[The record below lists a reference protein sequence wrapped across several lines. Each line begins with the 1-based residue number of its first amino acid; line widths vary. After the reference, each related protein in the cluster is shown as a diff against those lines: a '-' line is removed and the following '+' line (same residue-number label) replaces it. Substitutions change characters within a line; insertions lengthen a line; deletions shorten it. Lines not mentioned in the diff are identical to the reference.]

1 MAISVID
8 VQTAAGNS
16 YIGNPES
23 LSVAKPS
30 GQNDD
35 LMIAVFGGFP
45 ITWSRS
51 GWSTIAQVTYTDH
64 IDRRVQ
70 VMAKRMTDYAGEPS
84 SWAFSSSSY
93 PVTRVVVFS
102 LRGVYFSDPGYQ
114 IVSVGNDYNVT
125 RTITGVTTTNDNA
138 FVLSIPH
145 WVQYAPVDGLS
156 DEGITHWTSDTG
168 AVTDIYVGEGHEAEQ
183 AAGVYFTGTTYFTG
197 FAVGYNV
204 NATAG
209 LNIST
214 VWTRYGGGGG
224 PVAGGGVYGGN
235 SMGIQ
240 LAINSQGSGGGG
252 TCTCNAIC
260 DNDCGA
266 NQICTGNAPACLNS
280 YTFTSISVGTIVRA
294 SHLRELETAINQE
307 RGDSGRRYYAA
318 DPTYCLTHIDGDVA
332 CPNNTFGQWSFFGGD
347 VGDVIEAADFNNIAL
362 ANNEVVYGSGYGT
375 LITKFYTRQQDD
387 PTDASVIFS
396 GGINDLQTKINE
408 TRNACICDSH
418 CNCDPS
424 DCGCNGECPSDDY
437 YYYV

>member
-8 VQTAAGNS
+8 VEYAYGNS
-16 YIGNPES
+16 YVGNPKS
-23 LSVAKPS
+23 ITVNKPN
-30 GQNDD
+30 GANDD
-35 LMIAVFGGFP
+35 MFVAVYGDFNINMARTGF
-45 ITWSRS
+45 TKV
-51 GWSTIAQVTYTDH
+51 ADVAYTDN
-64 IDRRVQ
+64 IDRRIIVLY
-70 VMAKRMTDYAGEPS
+70 KRITDYASEPS
-84 SWAFSSSSY
+84 TLTFTTGTY
-93 PVTRVVVFS
+93 PLGTLVLFT
-102 LRGVYFSDPGYQ
+102 LRGVYWSDLGWQ
-114 IVSVGNDYNVT
+114 ITSVGNDYNVQ
-125 RTITGVTTTNDNA
+125 RTISGVTTTNNNA
-138 FVLSIPH
+138 FVLSIPN
-145 WVQYAPVDGLS
+145 WVQYWPTDLGAS
-156 DEGITHWTSDTG
+156 EGITSWTSDTG
-168 AVTDIYVGEGHEAEQ
+168 AVTDIFVG
-183 AAGVYFTGTTYFTG
+183 AGNVAITPAVAYSTGSSYFQGM
-197 FAVGYNV
+197 AIGYNV

-209 LNIST
+209 ANIST
-214 VWTRYGGGGG
+214 VWTRVGGS
-224 PVAGGGVYGGN
+224 AGGAYGGN

-240 LAINSQGSGGGG
+240 LAINSQAAGGGG

-266 NQICTGNAPACLNS
+266 NQICTGHAPVCSNS
-280 YTFTSISVGTIVRA
+280 YVFTTISVGTIVRA

-347 VGDVIEAADFNNIAL
+347 VGDVIEAADFNNIAF

-375 LITKFYTRQQDD
+375 LITKFYTRQQDN
-387 PTDASVIFS
+387 PTEASVVFS

-437 YYYV
+437 YYYVV